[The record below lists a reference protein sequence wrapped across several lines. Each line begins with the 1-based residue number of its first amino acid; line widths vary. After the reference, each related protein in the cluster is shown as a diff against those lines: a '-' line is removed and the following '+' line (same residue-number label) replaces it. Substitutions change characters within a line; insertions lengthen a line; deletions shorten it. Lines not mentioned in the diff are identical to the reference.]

1 MYLYLPSGLPG
12 TCYMSAISTGI
23 KMVCGLEISNDSHH
37 LANMYMY
44 ISLLLKK
51 LILAA
56 PKAAAK
62 NTTL

>member
-1 MYLYLPSGLPG
+1 
-12 TCYMSAISTGI
+12 MSAISTGI

-62 NTTL
+62 NITL